1 MFRRKSLIG
10 SILIVL
16 LLSFQQSKGQ
26 DKNLIQYT
34 GRVFNE
40 FLTPLPF
47 AHILIVNKKLGAISD
62 KEGKFSFVVQ
72 PNDTIAFSSLGYKH
86 AIVIIPDTLNSKFFT
101 RDVLLSADTFLI
113 EEVEVYPW
121 NTYEEFTEAFLNLE
135 LPEDDLDRA
144 RHNIALIKEQ
154 LLLTSEPV
162 PGANYRQV
170 MQQNTWDSFN
180 RGTYP
185 TYQIFNLFAWQKF
198 FKALKNGDFKNDDN

>member
-1 MFRRKSLIG
+1 MIQKKGLIV
-10 SILIVL
+10 SILIIL
-16 LLSFQQSKGQ
+16 LIVPQKAIGQ
-26 DKNLIQYT
+26 NKDLIQYT

-40 FLTPLPF
+40 FLKPLPY

-62 KEGKFSFVVQ
+62 KDGKFSFVVQ

-86 AIVIIPDTLNSKFFT
+86 AVVIIPDTLNSKFFT

-135 LPEDDLDRA
+135 LPEDDMDRA
-144 RHNIALIKEQ
+144 RQNIAIIKEQ
-154 LLLTSEPV
+154 LMHISEAT
-162 PGANYRQV
+162 PGANYRQT
-170 MQQNTWDSFN
+170 MQQNTWDAYN

-198 FKALKNGDFKNDDN
+198 FKALKNGDFKNNDN